1 MYWNSLTIAL
11 RSLRRERFFTLLNI
25 SGLAAGLAAAVLLL
39 LWVQDEL
46 SFDQFHS
53 RSNRIYRVLT
63 NWQFDDD
70 REWIAQTPAPLVE
83 EARSSIP
90 EAAQM
95 VRRWHMGSQT
105 IFYGATRTEVEHVSM
120 VENGFFR
127 IFDFP
132 FVKGNAATAL
142 ADPKSI
148 VCTEKVALEIFGEM
162 PEIGEMV
169 KVGEKGEFRLSG
181 ILRDL
186 PSNSSIEFGCLIPWE
201 GNALRF
207 ARRPENAFNWNQFN
221 FTTWILL
228 RPEASPAST
237 AAKLSAIAARHR
249 SDDESIYFALQ
260 NIRDIHLYSSFLRWG
275 SYGNL
280 QTIRIAGII
289 ALLILSIACINY
301 VNLAAARSAQRAR
314 TIGIRKT
321 IGATRWHLF
330 RQSMLESGL
339 TVALAALL
347 AVALVQLALPYFEE
361 FSGKDFTAAQ
371 LRNWTSYR
379 VIGAAALLAWL
390 LSGIQPALQLT
401 RFQAVEAMKGQVLGK
416 EKTTLRKILVT
427 AQFVC
432 SIGLGICALVIAQ
445 QLKYVREANLGYE
458 REHIFSFSLP
468 DDKGLMFKTELQ
480 KSKAIRSV
488 ALSDNSLVDLG
499 SQCSGDTWEGK
510 LPEQP
515 TELWQINVDSDFP
528 AFFGLTL
535 TTGRW
540 FREGHAD
547 SSSFVLNESAVR
559 MMQLDN
565 PLGKWIEHGGRKGSI
580 VGVVRDFHFKSL
592 HSAIEP
598 MIFEQHPDFFYTVYI
613 KTSGDDAQTAIAET
627 EAMYQSMFPN
637 KVFNYKFVDEQY
649 DQLYR
654 TESRTGQ
661 IISLFTGLTLF
672 ISCLGLFGLAAFA
685 AVRRTKEIGVRKVLG
700 ASSASIA
707 GLLSTDFIKLVL
719 VSILLAAPL
728 AWYLMQAWLANFA
741 YHIEVQVW
749 MVAAV
754 GAVAMGIATLTVS
767 FHSLKAALTNPVV
780 SLRNE

>member
-1 MYWNSLTIAL
+1 MHWNSLNIAF

-46 SFDQFHS
+46 SFDRFHS
-53 RSNRIYRVLT
+53 RSDRIYRVLT

-83 EARSSIP
+83 EGRASIP

-95 VRRWHMGSQT
+95 ARTWRLASQT
-105 IFYGATRTEVEHVSM
+105 IFYGAARTEMEKM
-120 VENGFFR
+120 LIVENGFFR
-127 IFDFP
+127 SFDFP
-132 FVKGNAATAL
+132 FLKGNAATAL
-142 ADPKSI
+142 ADPKNI
-148 VCTEKVALEIFGEM
+148 VCTEKAAREIFGEL
-162 PEIGEMV
+162 PEIGEIV
-169 KVGEKGEFRLSG
+169 RVGEKGEFRLGG
-181 ILRDL
+181 ILYDL
-186 PSNSSIEFGCLIPWE
+186 PSNSSLNFNCLIPWE
-201 GNALRF
+201 GNAVRF
-207 ARRPENAFNWNQFN
+207 ARRPENAFSWSQFN
-221 FTTWILL
+221 FTAWVLL
-228 RPEASPAST
+228 RPEASPASA
-237 AAKLSAIAARHR
+237 AAKFSAIAAPHR
-249 SDDESIYFALQ
+249 SGDESIFFALQ
-260 NIRDIHLYSSFLRWG
+260 NIRDIHLYSTFLRWG
-275 SYGNL
+275 GSGNL
-280 QTIRIAGII
+280 QTIRIAAII

-301 VNLAAARSAQRAR
+301 VNLTAARSAQRAR
-314 TIGIRKT
+314 AIGIRKT

-339 TVALAALL
+339 TVGMAALL
-347 AVALVQLALPYFEE
+347 AVVLVQLALPYFEE
-361 FSGKDFTAAQ
+361 FSGKDFTVGQ

-390 LSGIQPALQLT
+390 LSGVQPALQLT

-458 REHIFSFSLP
+458 RDHIFSFSLP

-480 KSKAIRSV
+480 KSKTIRSV
-488 ALSDNSLVDLG
+488 TLSDNSLVDLG

-515 TELWQINVDSDFP
+515 SELWQINVDSDFP
-528 AFFGLTL
+528 AFFGLQL
-535 TTGRW
+535 AAGRW
-540 FREGHAD
+540 FREGNAD

-565 PLGKWIEHGGRKGSI
+565 PVGKWMEHGGRKGSI

-613 KTSGDDAQTAIAET
+613 KTSGDAAQTAIAET
-627 EAMYQSMFPN
+627 ETMYQSMFAN
-637 KVFNYKFVDEQY
+637 KVFKYEFVDEQY

-661 IISLFTGLTLF
+661 IIGLFTGLTLF

-700 ASSASIA
+700 ASSVSIA
-707 GLLSTDFIKLVL
+707 GLLSADFIKLIL
-719 VSILLAAPL
+719 LSIVLAAPL
-728 AWYLMQAWLANFA
+728 AWYLMQGWLANFA

-754 GAVAMGIATLTVS
+754 GVVAMGIATLTVS